1 MYIVFSA
8 NVHYDNLK
16 SNEAPNV
23 VVLFIRILTQ
33 MQSKTKLYLSILLPV
48 QIIFIQIISFFP
60 EFIERFYSNGFFTY
74 TSKALRYVFGWLP
87 FSFGDL
93 LYSVLIILLIRFL
106 FLKVFRRNI
115 AWKKVLLD
123 IGATLSIVYA
133 SFHILWGMN
142 YYRLPL
148 HEILNL
154 DDQYTEAELIS
165 VSEKLIIQ
173 ANALH
178 SKLEPI
184 DSLAIKIPYTKD
196 EVFKKTIPAYQQ
208 LNNIFPDLDYH
219 PKSIKTSLLSIPLTY
234 MGFSGYLNPITNE
247 AQVNGLILNYKA
259 PTTSCHEEAHQLGFA
274 KENEAN
280 FIAALTT
287 INYDDIYFNYSG
299 ATFALKFC
307 LNDLYLRNEEK
318 AICLIE
324 KLRPG
329 IRKNYREVN
338 EFWESYENPLEP
350 IFKSTY
356 DSYLKVNNQPDGM
369 ETYSY
374 VVALLVNYFK
384 SNPIAF
390 HE

>member
-1 MYIVFSA
+1 
-8 NVHYDNLK
+8 
-16 SNEAPNV
+16 
-23 VVLFIRILTQ
+23 
-33 MQSKTKLYLSILLPV
+33 MQSKTKLYLTILLPI
-48 QIIFIQIISFFP
+48 QIILIKIISFFP
-60 EFIERFYSNGFFTY
+60 NIVEGLYSNGLFVY
-74 TSKALRYVFGWLP
+74 TSRILRYVFGWLP
-87 FSFGDL
+87 FSFGDI
-93 LYSVLIILLIRFL
+93 LYCVLILLLIRFL
-106 FLKVFRRNI
+106 LKKVFRKNI
-115 AWKKVLLD
+115 LWKEVLLD

-133 SFHILWGMN
+133 SFHILWGIN

-148 HEILNL
+148 HEILNI
-154 DDQYTEAELIS
+154 DDQYTEEELIQ
-165 VSEKLIIQ
+165 VSEKLITHS
-173 ANALH
+173 NFLH
-178 SKLEPI
+178 SKLEPN
-184 DSLAIKIPYTKD
+184 DSLSVQMPYNKD
-196 EVFKKTIPAYQQ
+196 EIFQKTIPAYHQ
-208 LNNIFPDLDYH
+208 LRNIFPELQYH
-219 PKSIKTSLLSIPLTY
+219 PKSIKTSILSLPLTY

-287 INYDDIYFNYSG
+287 MNYNDPYFNYSG

-356 DSYLKVNNQPDGM
+356 DSYLKVNNQPDGI

-374 VVALLVNYFK
+374 VVALLVNYYK
-384 SNPIAF
+384 TNPTTYI
-390 HE
+390 E

>member
-1 MYIVFSA
+1 
-8 NVHYDNLK
+8 
-16 SNEAPNV
+16 
-23 VVLFIRILTQ
+23 
-33 MQSKTKLYLSILLPV
+33 MQSKTKLYLTILLPV
-48 QIIFIQIISFFP
+48 QIILIQILSFFP
-60 EFIERFYSNGFFTY
+60 EVIERFYSNGLFVY
-74 TSKALRYVFGWLP
+74 ISKALRYVFGWIP
-87 FSFGDL
+87 FSFGDI
-93 LYSVLIILLIRFL
+93 LYCVLIIMLIRFL
-106 FLKVFRRNI
+106 FKKVFKKRLL
-115 AWKKVLLD
+115 WKEVVLD

-133 SFHILWGMN
+133 CFHILWGMN

-148 HEILNL
+148 HEILEL
-154 DDQYTEAELIS
+154 DDEYTEEELIT

-173 ANALH
+173 ANSLH
-178 SKLEPI
+178 LQLESN
-184 DSLAIKIPYTKD
+184 DSLPIHIPYSK
-196 EVFKKTIPAYQQ
+196 EEIFQKTIPAYDQ
-208 LNNIFPDLDYH
+208 LHQIFPVLQYH
-219 PKSIKTSLLSIPLTY
+219 PKSIKTSILSLPLTY

-287 INYDDIYFNYSG
+287 MNYDDIYFNYSG

-307 LNDLYLRNEEK
+307 LNDLYIRNEEK

-329 IRKNYREVN
+329 IRRNYIEVN

-356 DSYLKVNNQPDGM
+356 DSYLKANNQPDGM
-369 ETYSY
+369 DTYSY
-374 VVALLVNYFK
+374 VVALLVNYYK
-384 SNPIAF
+384 TKL
-390 HE
+390 

>member
-1 MYIVFSA
+1 
-8 NVHYDNLK
+8 
-16 SNEAPNV
+16 
-23 VVLFIRILTQ
+23 
-33 MQSKTKLYLSILLPV
+33 MQSKTKLYLTILLPV
-48 QIIFIQIISFFP
+48 QIILIQILSFFP
-60 EFIERFYSNGFFTY
+60 EVIERLYSNGLFVY

-87 FSFGDL
+87 FSFGDI
-93 LYSVLIILLIRFL
+93 LYCVLIIMFIRFL
-106 FLKVFRRNI
+106 FKKVFKKRLL
-115 AWKKVLLD
+115 WKEIVLD

-133 SFHILWGMN
+133 CFHILWGMN

-148 HEILNL
+148 HEILQL
-154 DDQYTEAELIS
+154 DDEYTEEELIN
-165 VSEKLIIQ
+165 VSEKLIVQ
-173 ANALH
+173 ANSLH
-178 SKLEPI
+178 LQLESN
-184 DSLAIKIPYTKD
+184 DSLPIQIPYSK
-196 EVFKKTIPAYQQ
+196 EEIFQKTIPAYDQ
-208 LNNIFPDLDYH
+208 LHQIFPVLQYH
-219 PKSIKTSLLSIPLTY
+219 PKSIKTSILSLPLTY

-247 AQVNGLILNYKA
+247 AQVNGLILNYKT

-287 INYDDIYFNYSG
+287 MNYDDLYFNYSG

-329 IRKNYREVN
+329 IRRNYIEVN

-356 DSYLKVNNQPDGM
+356 DSYLKANNQPDGM
-369 ETYSY
+369 DTYSY
-374 VVALLVNYFK
+374 VVALLVNYYK
-384 SNPIAF
+384 TKL
-390 HE
+390 

>member
-1 MYIVFSA
+1 
-8 NVHYDNLK
+8 
-16 SNEAPNV
+16 
-23 VVLFIRILTQ
+23 
-33 MQSKTKLYLSILLPV
+33 MQSKTKLYLTILLP
-48 QIIFIQIISFFP
+48 IQIILIQILSFFP
-60 EFIERFYSNGFFTY
+60 EVIEQLYSNGLFVY
-74 TSKALRYVFGWLP
+74 ISKALRYVFGWLP
-87 FSFGDL
+87 FSFGDI
-93 LYSVLIILLIRFL
+93 LYCVLIIMLIRFL
-106 FLKVFRRNI
+106 FKKVFKKHLL
-115 AWKKVLLD
+115 WKEIVLD

-133 SFHILWGMN
+133 CFHILWGMN

-148 HEILNL
+148 HEILQL
-154 DDQYTEAELIS
+154 DDKYTEEELVT

-173 ANALH
+173 ANSLH
-178 SKLEPI
+178 LQLEPN
-184 DSLAIKIPYTKD
+184 DSLPIRIPYSK
-196 EVFKKTIPAYQQ
+196 EEIFQKTIPAYDQ
-208 LNNIFPDLDYH
+208 LHQIFPVLQYH
-219 PKSIKTSLLSIPLTY
+219 PKSIKTSILSLPLTY

-247 AQVNGLILNYKA
+247 AQVNGLILNYKT

-287 INYDDIYFNYSG
+287 MNYDDVYFNYSG

-329 IRKNYREVN
+329 IRRNYIEVN

-356 DSYLKVNNQPDGM
+356 DSYLKANNQPDGM
-369 ETYSY
+369 DTYSY
-374 VVALLVNYFK
+374 VVALLVNYYK
-384 SNPIAF
+384 TRL
-390 HE
+390 

>member
-1 MYIVFSA
+1 
-8 NVHYDNLK
+8 
-16 SNEAPNV
+16 
-23 VVLFIRILTQ
+23 
-33 MQSKTKLYLSILLPV
+33 MQSKTKLYLTVLLPV
-48 QIIFIQIISFFP
+48 QIILIQILSFFP
-60 EFIERFYSNGFFTY
+60 EVIERFYSNGLFVY
-74 TSKALRYVFGWLP
+74 ISKALRYVFGWLP
-87 FSFGDL
+87 FSFGDI
-93 LYSVLIILLIRFL
+93 LYCVLIIMLIRFL
-106 FLKVFRRNI
+106 FKKVFKKRLL
-115 AWKKVLLD
+115 WKEVVLD

-133 SFHILWGMN
+133 CFHILWGMN

-148 HEILNL
+148 HEILGL
-154 DDQYTEAELIS
+154 DDEYTEEELIT

-173 ANALH
+173 ANSLH
-178 SKLEPI
+178 LQLESN
-184 DSLAIKIPYTKD
+184 DSLPIHIPYSK
-196 EVFKKTIPAYQQ
+196 EEIFQKTVPAYDQ
-208 LNNIFPDLDYH
+208 LHQILPVLQYH
-219 PKSIKTSLLSIPLTY
+219 PKSIKTSILSLPLTY

-287 INYDDIYFNYSG
+287 MNYDDIYFNYSG
-299 ATFALKFC
+299 TTFALKFC

-329 IRKNYREVN
+329 IRRNYIEVN
-338 EFWESYENPLEP
+338 EFWESFENPLEP

-356 DSYLKVNNQPDGM
+356 DSYLKANNQPDGM

-374 VVALLVNYFK
+374 VVALLVNYYK
-384 SNPIAF
+384 TKL
-390 HE
+390 

>member
-1 MYIVFSA
+1 
-8 NVHYDNLK
+8 
-16 SNEAPNV
+16 
-23 VVLFIRILTQ
+23 
-33 MQSKTKLYLSILLPV
+33 MQSKTKLYLTILLPV
-48 QIIFIQIISFFP
+48 QIILIQILSFFP
-60 EFIERFYSNGFFTY
+60 EVIERFYSNGLFVY
-74 TSKALRYVFGWLP
+74 ISKALRYVFGWLP
-87 FSFGDL
+87 FSFGDI
-93 LYSVLIILLIRFL
+93 LYCVLIIMLIRFL
-106 FLKVFRRNI
+106 FKKVFKKRLL
-115 AWKKVLLD
+115 WKEVVLD

-133 SFHILWGMN
+133 CFHILWGMN

-148 HEILNL
+148 HEILEL
-154 DDQYTEAELIS
+154 DDEYTEEELIT

-173 ANALH
+173 ANSLH
-178 SKLEPI
+178 LQLESN
-184 DSLAIKIPYTKD
+184 DSLPIHIPYSK
-196 EVFKKTIPAYQQ
+196 EEIFQKTVPAYDQ
-208 LNNIFPDLDYH
+208 LHQIFPILQYH
-219 PKSIKTSLLSIPLTY
+219 PKSIKTSILSLPLTY

-287 INYDDIYFNYSG
+287 MNYDDVYFNYSG

-329 IRKNYREVN
+329 IRRNYIEVN
-338 EFWESYENPLEP
+338 EFWESFENPLEP

-356 DSYLKVNNQPDGM
+356 DSYLKANNQPDGM

-374 VVALLVNYFK
+374 VVALLVNYYK
-384 SNPIAF
+384 TKL
-390 HE
+390 